1 MADTTE
7 APGRRP
13 EEPSAPYRDGVPAR
27 NPLVLA
33 ALASVAVP
41 GLVPVTA
48 QAAPPGA
55 PASGGTTPG
64 GRGTA
69 QGEPA
74 EDVDAAL
81 VTDDQGRR
89 WVVRAPRT
97 SAAAALLEQE
107 WRFLGTL
114 TGRLPFA
121 VPLVAGTAWLPEG
134 GRAGVHRALEGSPI
148 VPASMAAG
156 AGLSATLGRAL
167 AAIHELPSR
176 FAEDAE
182 LPVYTADE
190 YRRRRLAEL
199 DRAAA
204 TGHVPAALLA
214 RWERALEEAGAW
226 RFTPC
231 VVHGDLAA
239 ENVLVQG
246 SSVKSVL
253 AWGQARIA
261 DPADDL
267 AWLVAAAPA
276 TATDSVLG
284 AYAHTRRDAP
294 DHGLVRRARLGGELA
309 LARWLLHGVTSGDDA
324 VVADA
329 VGMLGD
335 LEAAVGD
342 DPW

>member
-1 MADTTE
+1 MA
-7 APGRRP
+7 
-13 EEPSAPYRDGVPAR
+13 AR

-41 GLVPVTA
+41 DLVPVTT
-48 QAAPPGA
+48 QAWPSSRLVSSGP
-55 PASGGTTPG
+55 GGTSD
-64 GRGTA
+64 
-69 QGEPA
+69 GEPA

-121 VPLVAGTAWLPEG
+121 VPLVAGTVSLPEG
-134 GRAGVHRALEGSPI
+134 GRAGVHRALDGDPI
-148 VPASMAAG
+148 APASLVAGQGLAA
-156 AGLSATLGRAL
+156 ALGRAL
-167 AAIHELPSR
+167 AAIHELPPR
-176 FAEDAE
+176 LAEDAE

-204 TGHVPAALLA
+204 TGSVPAGLLA
-214 RWERALEEAGAW
+214 RWEGALEEAGAW

-239 ENVLVQG
+239 ENVLVG
-246 SSVKSVL
+246 AGSVKSVL
-253 AWGQARIA
+253 AWGQARVA

-267 AWLVAAAPA
+267 AWLVAAAPEAA
-276 TATDSVLG
+276 TGSVLES
-284 AYAHTRRDAP
+284 YARTRRDAP
-294 DHGLVRRARLGGELA
+294 DHGLVRRARLSGELA
-309 LARWLLHGVTSGDDA
+309 LARWLLHGVTTGDED
-324 VVADA
+324 VVTDA

-335 LEAAVGD
+335 LEAAIDGA
-342 DPW
+342 PW